1 MQRLHTRVLVAFAT
15 VALVLSGLVVPASP
29 ALADDDPTDA
39 VFSGRQQL
47 TPVVLPIGLDPD
59 AKVRVVV
66 RLTGAPV
73 ALVKA
78 AKPNKQIDQAER
90 DSVKASLLSRQEA
103 LRPQIEALGG
113 RILGEFQSAING
125 LKVEIA
131 RGSLSG
137 LQTLSGVE
145 GINTIET
152 MYSDNATSVPYLGT
166 PAVWAG
172 RTGFRGERIKVGII
186 DTGIDYTHAN
196 FAGPGTPAAY
206 TAAHAN
212 ETLAADPA
220 LFGPSAPK
228 IKGGIDLVGD
238 SYDASAD
245 PLVHPEQLVPHPDAN
260 PLDCN
265 GHGSHV
271 AGTVAGFGV
280 TGAGATYS
288 GAYDATTNLASMT
301 IGPGVAP
308 KADLY
313 AIRVF
318 GCAGSTDV
326 TVDAIDWAVANDL
339 DVINMSLGS
348 TFGSADD
355 ASAVAS
361 DNAAKS
367 GVVVVAS
374 AGNSAKAP
382 YIVGSPSTATRAI
395 SVAANDGTAS
405 FPGAIITGGAS
416 SITAINA
423 NGATLPA
430 SAGIVVLRDS
440 YPSGPISL
448 GCAPGA
454 TGSNLYPAGTTAPGT
469 WPSYAN
475 APGGVS
481 GKIVV
486 VARGLCARVAKAVY
500 AEQAGAAGVIMINN
514 AAGYPPFEGKIL
526 SNPDNG
532 QAFTVHVPLLGVP
545 NTAAGAVTALSGTIA
560 LAATTVANPAFSAIA
575 SFSSGGPRL
584 RDSNIKPDVSA
595 PGVSTMSTAV
605 GTGNQGERLS
615 GTSMAAPHVTGV
627 AALVLQSMGREA
639 RGNDEDGNGIAE
651 RVKAAI
657 TNTASSG
664 AIAGY
669 TMQTAGAGLV
679 QPVGATKTRV
689 VASGDPGT
697 GSLSFGY
704 LETRTAFTAT
714 KKLTVQ
720 ALDRRDSDPE
730 VAAQFN
736 VTATAQGLTPH
747 AISLSR
753 TSIRIMPGE
762 RTSLKV
768 TLTVQPAGIGSA
780 GAFRDVAGTID
791 LTPVNGTNNGVVLHV
806 PYYMVAR
813 GLSNLDATL
822 SGPFNS
828 AHPTASA
835 NLTNAAGARTAGAT
849 FYAWS
854 ISDPNEGHGQTDLR
868 AVGIRSL
875 SCEAVYGPA
884 AGCLPGEQY
893 LVFAINTWERF
904 SNAAVNE
911 YDIKV
916 DVDGDGT
923 TDYLVVA
930 GDYGLIATG
939 SRDGRLA
946 TFVFDYR
953 TGDGS
958 IFFNPVTATDNSTI
972 TLPVLTEQFAP
983 MSAAAVTA
991 GSPTWD
997 PASPAITFKA
1007 SLYAGRAGTDDL
1019 NSAAASYNPSTPA
1032 ISSGQIAT
1040 VAPNATASVPVT
1052 ITAAEWAHTPALGV
1066 MIVAL
1071 DNAAGAAEAT
1081 LVPVT
1086 P

>member
-1 MQRLHTRVLVAFAT
+1 MQRLYSRVLVGLAT

-29 ALADDDPTDA
+29 AVADDDPA
-39 VFSGRQQL
+39 GIVFSGLQHI

-78 AKPNKQIDQAER
+78 SKPDKQIAAAER
-90 DSVKASLLSRQEA
+90 ESVTASLLSRQEA
-103 LRPQIEALGG
+103 LRPQIQALGG
-113 RILGEFQSAING
+113 RVLGEFQSAING
-125 LKVEIA
+125 IKVEIA
-131 RGSLSG
+131 RGALST
-137 LQTLSGVE
+137 LQSLSGVE
-145 GINTIET
+145 GINTVET
-152 MYSDNATSVPYLGT
+152 MYSDNSTSVPYLGT

-196 FAGPGTPAAY
+196 FAGPGTAAAY

-220 LFGPSAPK
+220 LFGPNAPK
-228 IKGGIDLVGD
+228 IKGGTDLVGD
-238 SYDASAD
+238 NYDASAD
-245 PLVHPEQLVPHPDAN
+245 PLVNPERLVPHPDAN

-280 TGAGATYS
+280 TGAGATYK
-288 GAYDATTNLASMT
+288 GVYDTTTDFASMT

-318 GCAGSTDV
+318 GCTGSTDV

-405 FPGAIITGGAS
+405 FPGAIVTGGAS
-416 SITAINA
+416 PITAINA
-423 NGATLPA
+423 NGAALPA
-430 SAGIVVLRDS
+430 SAAVVVLRDS
-440 YPSGPISL
+440 YPSGPVSL

-454 TGSNLYPAGTTAPGT
+454 TGSNPYPAGTTAPST

-514 AAGYPPFEGKIL
+514 ATGFPPFEGKIL

-532 QAFTVHVPLLGVP
+532 RPFAVHVPLLGVRSGD
-545 NTAAGAVTALSGTIA
+545 AGAVAALGGLTVT

-584 RDSNIKPDVSA
+584 RDSNIKPDVAA

-615 GTSMAAPHVTGV
+615 GTSMAAPHVAGV

-639 RGNDEDGNGIAE
+639 RGNDENGNGIAE

-657 TNTASSG
+657 TNTASSS
-664 AIAGY
+664 AVAGY

-679 QPVGATKTRV
+679 QPVGATTTRV
-689 VASGDPGT
+689 VATGDPGT

-704 LETRTAFTAT
+704 LETRNPFSAT
-714 KKLTVQ
+714 KTVSVK
-720 ALDRRDSDPE
+720 ALDRRDQDPE
-730 VAAQFN
+730 VAARFN
-736 VTATAQGLTPH
+736 VTTTPLAGTPH
-747 AISLSR
+747 TVSLSK

-762 RTSLKV
+762 RTSLNV
-768 TLTVQPAGIGSA
+768 TLTVQPSA
-780 GAFRDVAGTID
+780 ILGASAFRDVAGTID
-791 LTPVNGTNNGVVLHV
+791 LAPVGGTNNGVVLHV

-822 SGPFNS
+822 SGPFNA
-828 AHPTASA
+828 AHPAAIA
-835 NLTNAAGARTAGAT
+835 NLTNVAGARTAGAT

-854 ISDPNEGHGQTDLR
+854 ITDLNEGHGQTDLR
-868 AVGIRSL
+868 AVGVRSV
-875 SCEAVYGPA
+875 SCEALYGPA
-884 AGCLPGEQY
+884 AGCLPGEQF
-893 LVFAINTWERF
+893 LAFAINTWERF

-939 SRDGRLA
+939 SRDGRLG

-953 TGDGS
+953 TGEGS
-958 IFFNPVTATDNSTI
+958 LAFNPVTATDNSTI
-972 TLPVLTEQFAP
+972 TVPVLTEQL
-983 MSAAAVTA
+983 AASPAGVAA

-997 PASPAITFKA
+997 PAAPRISFTA
-1007 SLYAGRAGTDDL
+1007 SLYAGRAGTDDV
-1019 NSAAASYNPSTPA
+1019 NSASGSYNPSTPA
-1032 ISSGQIAT
+1032 IRTGQTAT

-1052 ITAAEWAHTPALGV
+1052 ITPAEWAHTPALGV
-1066 MIVAL
+1066 MIVGL

-1081 LVPVT
+1081 LIPVT